1 MHRASTKAAAEA
13 ALRELPS
20 VLGAFVREDIHGNP
34 REIHVLIRG
43 GPDAGALAR
52 DIHGLLEER
61 LDIPIDQRVISIA
74 QLDEETFTEDDD
86 DGATHVGGAPAPTAS
101 ATSTVPRS
109 HARAVFRGIEST
121 VERGRIE
128 VGVTLDWGGES
139 FTGAAEEVETAN
151 GRARAAV
158 TATLKAAMAAA
169 WEGLRLELDV
179 VAVVP
184 SLDQNFVLVSI
195 LGLAPALGRKPLAL
209 VGAQPV
215 ETDIESAAALATLKA
230 INRVLSLGL
239 G

>member
-34 REIHVLIRG
+34 REIHVLIRS

-52 DIHGLLEER
+52 DIHDLLEER

-74 QLDEETFTEDDD
+74 QLDEEMFTDEDPD
-86 DGATHVGGAPAPTAS
+86 VGTTAVAGTARAPA
-101 ATSTVPRS
+101 VPRS
-109 HARAVFRGIEST
+109 NARAVFRGIEST
-121 VERGRIE
+121 VERGRIV
-128 VGVTLDWGGES
+128 VGVTLDWSGES
-139 FTGAAEEVETAN
+139 YTGTAEEVETAN

-158 TATLKAAMAAA
+158 AATLKAAVAAA
-169 WEGLRLELDV
+169 WEGLRLELDL

-184 SLDQNFVLVSI
+184 SLDQSFVLVSI